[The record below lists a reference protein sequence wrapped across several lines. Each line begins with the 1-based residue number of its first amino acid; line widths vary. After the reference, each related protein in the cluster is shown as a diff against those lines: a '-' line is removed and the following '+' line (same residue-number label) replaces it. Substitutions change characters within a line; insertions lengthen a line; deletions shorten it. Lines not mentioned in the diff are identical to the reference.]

1 MLRRSCICLALVAL
15 GTTACPAQEDR
26 AEPVKVDPAARKAG
40 KADGKAGEA
49 KAADGKAANGKAD
62 AGKPKSAPLPKDR
75 DRSMGKTYDEELAT
89 LRRRVE
95 QQVKRTEKVKGY
107 LPWQMAGQT
116 ALQVAKLTGDYTEYK
131 KAEEL
136 IDKTYEIG
144 GKHGADLLR
153 AQFNY
158 QMHRLDRI
166 EADLPTAKAR
176 ASAAGG
182 NKAVAAVV
190 VLEGNLAMQ
199 RGQYDKAQ
207 ELWAQAERL
216 SKGAADYA
224 YALWWFR
231 TGEYEKAEE
240 RYAFHARNYHAREAE
255 GAAWL
260 DLIQAIMD
268 LDRGRYDDALAH
280 LDDADKDMS
289 GYWLVDEHRAEI
301 TALKGDTKTAETMY
315 REIIDRTNNPEFM
328 DALASILAETG
339 REEESKQWV
348 DKATTRFEEQLKLYP
363 EASYGHALGHYLDF
377 GPPERALEL
386 AEKNHKLRPN
396 VAAKILLAQ
405 AQLGVEKVAAA
416 KKTIDAALK
425 TPWSSAD
432 LFHTASEVY
441 AASGDE
447 TKAQELLTKAKAI
460 NPHVADE

>member
-1 MLRRSCICLALVAL
+1 MLRIGRTCLVIAIL
-15 GTTACPAQEDR
+15 GTVACSA
-26 AEPVKVDPAARKAG
+26 AENQSKPEKIDPAERTPG
-40 KADGKAGEA
+40 KAAAKGPNA
-49 KAADGKAANGKAD
+49 KAAADDAKA
-62 AGKPKSAPLPKDR
+62 APLPRDR
-75 DRSMGKTYDEELAT
+75 DKSMGKTYEEELAM
-89 LRRRVE
+89 LRKRVE
-95 QQVKRTEKVKGY
+95 QQIKRTEKVKGY
-107 LPWQMAGQT
+107 LPWQMAGKT
-116 ALQVAKLTGDYTEYK
+116 ALQIAKLTGDYQEYK
-131 KAEEL
+131 KAEEV
-136 IDKTYEIG
+136 IDKTFEIG

-158 QMHRLDRI
+158 QMHRLDRMD
-166 EADLPTAKAR
+166 EDLPTARAR
-176 ASAAGG
+176 AGAASGPKG
-182 NKAVAAVV
+182 VAVVV

-199 RGQYDKAQ
+199 RGQYDKAL
-207 ELWAQAERL
+207 ELWAEAESL
-216 SKGAADYA
+216 SKGSADYA
-224 YALWWFR
+224 YALWAFR
-231 TGEYEKAEE
+231 TGDYAKAEE
-240 RYAFHARNYHAREAE
+240 LYSFHARNYHAREGE

-280 LDDADKDMS
+280 LDDADKDLS

-301 TALKGDTKTAETMY
+301 TALKGDTKAAEAMY
-315 REIIDRTNNPEFM
+315 RDIIKRTNNPEFM

-348 DKATTRFEEQLKLYP
+348 DKATTRFEEQLELYP
-363 EASYGHALGHYLDF
+363 EASYGHALGHFLDF

-396 VAAKILLAQ
+396 VEAKILLAQ
-405 AQLGVEKVAAA
+405 AQLGMEKVAEA
-416 KKTIDAALK
+416 KKVIDEALD

-447 TKAQELLTKAKAI
+447 AKAAELLTKAKAI